1 MLRIREVRLIGE
13 DGKQFGVVSTR
24 EALDKAIEVGLDL
37 VLVAAQA
44 EPPVARIVNYGKYK
58 YEQAKQKKD
67 HKPKKQEVKGIKISP
82 NIAEH
87 DLMVQARKAKQF
99 LGEGHKVRVVC
110 RFRARELAHPE
121 LGVKKMD
128 VISQVV
134 EEIGKREKDPALT
147 GREMVMVINPK
158 VGVTAKPKTDS
169 KPEAK
174 TEGDI
179 ETDAKAEDKQDSS
192 EEV

>member
-1 MLRIREVRLIGE
+1 MRLIGE

-37 VLVAAQA
+37 VLVAAAA

-134 EEIGKREKDPALT
+134 DEIGKREKDPALT
-147 GREMVMVINPK
+147 GREMVMVINPR
-158 VGVTAKPKTDS
+158 VGVVAKPKSDS
-169 KPEAK
+169 KSEPK
-174 TEGDI
+174 NEGDI

>member
-1 MLRIREVRLIGE
+1 MVGE
-13 DGKQFGVVSTR
+13 DGKQLGVLSTR
-24 EALDKAIEVGLDL
+24 DALDKAIEAGLDL

-44 EPPVARIVNYGKYK
+44 EPPVARIVNFGKYK

-87 DLMVQARKAKQF
+87 DLMTQAKKAKQF

-110 RFRARELAHPE
+110 RFRARELSHPE

-128 VISQVV
+128 AISAFV
-134 EEIGKREKDPALT
+134 EEAGKREKEPSLT
-147 GREMVMVINPK
+147 GREMVMVINPR
-158 VGVTAKPKTDS
+158 VAVVVKPKSET
-169 KPEAK
+169 KK
-174 TEGDI
+174 GDI
-179 ETDAKAEDKQDSS
+179 DNDAKAEDKQDGG

>member
-13 DGKQFGVVSTR
+13 DGKQFGVLSTR
-24 EALDKAIEVGLDL
+24 EALDKAQEVGLDL

-110 RFRARELAHPE
+110 RFRARELGHPE

-134 EEIGKREKDPALT
+134 EEVGKREKDPMLT

-158 VGVTAKPKTDS
+158 VGGSTKPKPASPAES
-169 KPEAK
+169 KK
-174 TEGDI
+174 EGDI
-179 ETDAKAEDKQDSS
+179 ETDAKVEDKQDSG

>member
-24 EALDKAIEVGLDL
+24 EALDKANEAGLDL
-37 VLVAAQA
+37 VLVAAAA

-134 EEIGKREKDPALT
+134 DEIGKREKDPALT
-147 GREMVMVINPK
+147 GREMVMVINPR
-158 VGVTAKPKTDS
+158 VGVVAKPKSDS
-169 KPEAK
+169 KSEPK
-174 TEGDI
+174 KEGDI

>member
-1 MLRIREVRLIGE
+1 LLRIREVRLIGE